1 MPALRK
7 SHQIPKVEI
16 LKNTDGKGHKCY
28 ICGDVLEGKCHN
40 LYMLGH
46 SYVAIARMLDF
57 EPKSVERH
65 LKSLGYVDKRKKS
78 TLTIVRRIL
87 KGAKKN
93 FKEPSDNLVA
103 KALELQA
110 KLTGELDEKPVTN
123 IGIAIVSDTERKNRM
138 KEGWSKFNVEIVDDQ
153 TTED

>member
-7 SHQIPKVEI
+7 AKDIPKVEI

-28 ICGDVLEGKCHN
+28 ICGDVLEAKCHN

-46 SYVAIARMLDF
+46 SYSAIARMLDF
-57 EPKSVERH
+57 DSQAVKRH
-65 LKSLGYVDKRKKS
+65 LKALGYVDKRTKS
-78 TLTIVRRIL
+78 TLTLVRKIL
-87 KGAKKN
+87 KGAAGN
-93 FKEPSDNLVA
+93 FKEPSDNLVG

-123 IGIAIVSDTERKNRM
+123 IGIAIVSDSERKNRM
-138 KEGWSKFNVEIVDDQ
+138 KEGLDKFGVEILD
-153 TTED
+153 ENSNS

>member
-7 SHQIPKVEI
+7 AKDIPKVEI
-16 LKNTDGKGHKCY
+16 LKNTDGRGHKCY
-28 ICGDVLEGKCHN
+28 ICGDTLESKCHN

-57 EPKSVERH
+57 DSQAVQRH

-87 KGAKKN
+87 KGAKGN
-93 FKEPSDNLVA
+93 FKKPSDNLVA

-123 IGIAIVSDTERKNRM
+123 IGIAIVSDSERKNRM
-138 KEGWSKFNVEIVDDQ
+138 KEGWSKFNVEIVDDI
-153 TTED
+153 ER